1 MRKLVAALGVV
12 ALACGSS
19 SSGGSSNPSGT
30 VGGKAFTTTEAVA
43 YQSTGN
49 ATSPCTLTLIGL
61 QLQVVMT
68 VLGLEFS
75 SATGSCADL
84 TSSTCSTAAS
94 SRAVRL
100 AVARAAIVGPG
111 GTAPTTTITP
121 GTYTLTSD
129 ASNLQLPSIGT
140 VSTLAVGGSTDASD
154 ACHVTSSTAS
164 GTLQIS
170 SITSTQVNGRVDLTF
185 TDGGKLQGDFTAS
198 TCSQAAPDACQ
209 IAQSVVND
217 VVADRPIDVCS
228 SGGSG
233 SAYACR

>member
-1 MRKLVAALGVV
+1 MRKVVAAMAVM

-19 SSGGSSNPSGT
+19 SNGGTSNPSGT
-30 VGGKAFTTTEAVA
+30 VAGKAFTTTEAVA
-43 YQSTGN
+43 YQATGN
-49 ATSPCTLTLIGL
+49 ATSPCTLTLSGF

-75 SATGSCADL
+75 STTGSCADL

-100 AVARAAIVGPG
+100 AVTRAAIVGQG
-111 GTAPTTTITP
+111 VTAPTTTITP
-121 GTYTLTSD
+121 GTYTLTAD
-129 ASNLQLPSIGT
+129 ASNLPPLSIGS
-140 VSTLAVGGSTDASD
+140 VSTLAAGGSTDASD
-154 ACHVTSSTAS
+154 ACHVMSSTAS
-164 GTLQIS
+164 GTLQITA
-170 SITSTQVNGRVDLTF
+170 ITSTQVKGHVDVTF

-198 TCSQAAPDACQ
+198 MCSQAAPDACQ

-217 VVADRPIDVCS
+217 VIADRPIDVCV
-228 SGGSG
+228 SGSSG